1 MKKNLT
7 RKLALSAVTMG
18 VAALTVTST
27 TYAWY
32 TSNATATAS
41 TITGT
46 AKAADG
52 NLLIG
57 KVTGNGKSSTD
68 ATQTVDDVTS
78 WATTLTFDASSA
90 KLSPVTWDSSSKQWQ
105 AVNTGNS
112 TLTKVE
118 NTDSVIVRQTV
129 WFNIDSVSADSE
141 LTVKMNGLSQ
151 TPNNGKNQKLAVSD
165 TKIGGSVDNKTTS
178 RTVKLTDVLA
188 CRITSVSLPSGVT
201 AIGADKN
208 YKWTSENTSNGD
220 AVIYYNNIYGLGQY
234 TQVDTKTVTS
244 PASGTTYYTKSG
256 ETYTKAES
264 LTSWAENTEY
274 YTKSGEELVRPTNT
288 GFENTYLSNTET
300 TALSLLNVA
309 KFDDTATEQN
319 YRFGVTFEFY
329 IDGWDYQCY
338 NAIGGQSFAGLSL
351 EFKLTPKTSTSSD
364 TTTTN

>member
-57 KVTGNGKSSTD
+57 KVTGDGKSSTD

-151 TPNNGKNQKLAVSD
+151 TPDNGKNQKLAVSD

-188 CRITSVSLPSGVT
+188 CRITSVSLPTGVT
-201 AIGADKN
+201 ATGADGN
-208 YKWTSENTSNGD
+208 YKWTNEDTSRGD

-234 TQVDTKTVTS
+234 IQVDTKTVTS

-256 ETYTKAES
+256 ETYTKADN
-264 LTSWAENTEY
+264 LTAWDENTVY
-274 YTKSGEELVRPTNT
+274 YTKSDELVRPINT
-288 GFENTYLSNTET
+288 GFENTYLSNTEA
-300 TALSLLNVA
+300 TALSLFNVT
-309 KFDDTATEQN
+309 KFGDDARDAN
-319 YRFGVTFEFY
+319 YKFGVTFEFY

-338 NAIGGQSFAGLSL
+338 NAIGGQSFTGLSL
-351 EFKLTPKTSTSSD
+351 EFNLTPKTSTSSD
-364 TTTTN
+364 TTGTK